1 MVCIGVPILRPLYK
15 RYLDKWIYTDQKP
28 QHIDGPF
35 QLRTIGGTV
44 MVRTENPP
52 PDSGMGSATL
62 AGSENDDGSKHKD
75 EEQLP
80 PQKAYFGHNKKGNRD
95 EEWGRIL

>member
-15 RYLDKWIYTDQKP
+15 RYLDKWIYTEQSR
-28 QHIDGPF
+28 QRIDGPF

-52 PDSGMGSATL
+52 PDSGMRSATL

-75 EEQLP
+75 EDQS
-80 PQKAYFGHNKKGNRD
+80 PQKAYFGHKKRNGD
-95 EEWGRIL
+95 EEWERIL